1 MSPNL
6 NPKWTQTETFSTDS
20 IMAKGEGTVFKG
32 APDVGVIAGPEYSP
46 QLPGTLSHSG
56 ERNDGPSGAGPI
68 RGGSA
73 GSDISGETPGLDS
86 GAGTPPQE

>member
-1 MSPNL
+1 MND
-6 NPKWTQTETFSTDS
+6 NPKGTGTEVFSAEYVL
-20 IMAKGEGTVFKG
+20 AKGVGTVFRG
-32 APDVGVIAGPEYSP
+32 APDLGVIAGPEYSP
-46 QLPGTLSHSG
+46 QLPGALSHSG